1 VPWAHAFALLHDD
14 DSVVHA
20 GAWDGS
26 LSLVSLSSGEVVQRV
41 QHHTRPIRCV
51 SLSADGQVLVCGS
64 DDCTVSVWRVALRAG
79 GGGLGG
85 GPVEDMVS
93 ADAAARSVGDGM
105 GSGGGAGG
113 GVGGGFSPMGDG
125 LWDDDIGLSLGAG
138 GSFDDGDS
146 DGGRRGEALGAAR
159 VESSL
164 TVRGPVGG
172 CFCWAKFLCVKE
184 GGG

>member
-1 VPWAHAFALLHDD
+1 MLCVHHPRSQSYAIAHCTCNCCIVYHLPLCFPGPGSSSVGSVPWAHAFALLHDD

-85 GPVEDMVS
+85 GAVEDMVS

-113 GVGGGFSPMGDG
+113 GVGGG
-125 LWDDDIGLSLGAG
+125 AG
-138 GSFDDGDS
+138 TW
-146 DGGRRGEALGAAR
+146 E
-159 VESSL
+159 
-164 TVRGPVGG
+164 
-172 CFCWAKFLCVKE
+172 W
-184 GGG
+184 